1 MHASFRQEGII
12 EEKPGT
18 LEGAA
23 QREKGIRLGA

>member
-18 LEGAA
+18 LEGALNG
-23 QREKGIRLGA
+23 RKEYV